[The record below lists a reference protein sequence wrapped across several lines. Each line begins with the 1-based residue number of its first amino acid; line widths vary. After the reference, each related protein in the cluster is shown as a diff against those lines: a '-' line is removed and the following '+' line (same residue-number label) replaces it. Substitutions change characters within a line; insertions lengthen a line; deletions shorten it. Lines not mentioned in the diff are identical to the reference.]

1 MLHHGFPEYLFMST
15 SIIVNV
21 TQTHSTIFH
30 KRTVAKLVT
39 NAIKENSIRVGGYDV
54 KRSDHITIKRV
65 NIDISKCWLFVI
77 RKGGGGGVY

>member
-1 MLHHGFPEYLFMST
+1 MST

-39 NAIKENSIRVGGYDV
+39 NASEGGYDV
-54 KRSDHITIKRV
+54 KRADLITIKRV